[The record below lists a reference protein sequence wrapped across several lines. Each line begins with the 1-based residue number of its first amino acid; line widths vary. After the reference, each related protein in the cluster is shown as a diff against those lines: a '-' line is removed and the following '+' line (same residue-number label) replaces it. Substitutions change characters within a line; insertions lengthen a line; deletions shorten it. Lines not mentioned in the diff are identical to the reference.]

1 MGHTRWVRPEVTQ
14 DLPECAGVRID
25 VLVVGNDLK
34 RPDRVRRHVPP
45 LRGATARGHRI
56 HAANNHKAR
65 DWQTVQSLNRSPGV
79 ATQPSGDCTYSAR
92 RVDHFMVD

>member
-1 MGHTRWVRPEVTQ
+1 MGHTGWVRPEVIQ

-34 RPDRVRRHVPP
+34 RPDRVRGHVPP

-56 HAANNHKAR
+56 HAAKR
-65 DWQTVQSLNRSPGV
+65 P
-79 ATQPSGDCTYSAR
+79 
-92 RVDHFMVD
+92 